1 MENTIKLTKTHPTQ
15 WNGNGMGN
23 DPADWVIKG
32 AEHIAVR
39 KLGFRW
45 WAIDTT
51 KPLGERRITWGDT
64 RADLI
69 NKLSIDRGII
79 W

>member
-15 WNGNGMGN
+15 WNGNGMGY

-32 AEHIAVR
+32 AEHIAIR
-39 KLGFRW
+39 KLNLW

-51 KPLGERRITWGDT
+51 KPQGERRIAYGHT
-64 RADLI
+64 RAELI
-69 NKLSIDRGII
+69 SKLQSNRGII
-79 W
+79 